1 MEPSISILCPV
12 TELNITKPSHKP
24 ETNQENRRKTK
35 SRQTQQKGRKRNLKT
50 QLGDKGLQNRED
62 RIQEQTI

>member
-12 TELNITKPSHKP
+12 TELNITQPSQKP